1 VAVSADPTYALTN
14 YGLRIPLPVY
24 DVVKQGDKYK
34 LDRLGMEVELQL
46 QTQGEKLSI
55 GILGNGS
62 RKTSLAILLKPIS
75 TDAIGSQ
82 QQYERIT
89 THYVIELPRSNWKA
103 PEVIFIK

>member
-1 VAVSADPTYALTN
+1 MAVSADPTYALTN

-82 QQYERIT
+82 RQYERIT